1 MTAEPTEVLRVCM
14 GCGVPTPSTRCP
26 DCTSEVNQRRGR
38 GGASARGYGRRWE
51 RTAAGVKRRQPF
63 CSVCGTTERLSVDHI
78 VAKANGGTDDPTNL
92 QTLCVTHNSAKGKR

>member
-1 MTAEPTEVLRVCM
+1 
-14 GCGVPTPSTRCP
+14 
-26 DCTSEVNQRRGR
+26 
-38 GGASARGYGRRWE
+38 
-51 RTAAGVKRRQPF
+51 VKRRQPF